1 MLRFSR
7 NRGDVMSK
15 ARWGI
20 LFVLCAGL
28 AHAQAD
34 LGPVND
40 LPNPY
45 QSAPWGVLPEGRTW
59 GTLSAVAIDHDGESV
74 WVAYRCGTNPHT
86 PPGGQAFAYDSCAN
100 SDFAP
105 VMKFD
110 ASGKLLRS
118 FGAGLF
124 IMPHKIYQDRA
135 GDIWVLDQR
144 GPNPR
149 ELKENPAARDRGHTA
164 RKFSPDGKLL
174 LTLGTPG
181 VAGNP
186 PQALTEPTSI
196 VELPNGDLLV
206 SEGHSGQGVN
216 LEPDKVAR
224 ISRFT
229 QEGKFIKTIGR
240 YGTGP
245 VEFRTPHDLA
255 LDAKGRV
262 FVADRGNMRIQV
274 LDTEGNYITE
284 WKQFSRP
291 STINIAGS
299 TIYVGDSES
308 NRVVPHPGW
317 KQGIRI
323 GEVDSGKVRWFIPA
337 DETRRPGPEGTAVDA
352 KGNVYG
358 AEVGQVAKHTR
369 TAP

>member
-1 MLRFSR
+1 MKKGAWSLLFML
-7 NRGDVMSK
+7 GT
-15 ARWGI
+15 
-20 LFVLCAGL
+20 GL

-34 LGPVND
+34 MAAVND

-45 QSAPWGVLPEGRTW
+45 RSTAPWGSLPEGRTW
-59 GTLSAVAIDHDGESV
+59 GTLSAVTIDHDGESV
-74 WVAYRCGTNPHT
+74 WVAYRCGTNPRT
-86 PPGGQAFAYDSCAN
+86 PPGGQAFAFDSCAN

-110 ASGKLLRS
+110 PSGKLLRS

-124 IMPHKIYQDRA
+124 IMPHKIFQDRA
-135 GDIWVLDQR
+135 GNIWVLDQR
-144 GPNPR
+144 APNAR
-149 ELKENPAARDRGHTA
+149 ELNENPASRNRGHTA
-164 RKFSPDGKLL
+164 RKFSPDGQLL
-174 LTLGTPG
+174 LTIGTPG
-181 VAGNP
+181 VAGKP
-186 PQALTEPTSI
+186 PEALTEPTSI
-196 VELPNGDLLV
+196 VELPNGDLLI

-229 QEGKFIKTIGR
+229 KDGTFIKSLGR

-245 VEFRTPHDLA
+245 GEFRTPHDLA
-255 LDAKGRV
+255 LDPQGRV
-262 FVADRGNMRIQV
+262 FVADRGNMRIQI
-274 LDTEGNYITE
+274 LDQEGNFIAE

-291 STINIAGS
+291 STINIHNGL
-299 TIYVGDSES
+299 IYVGDSES

-323 GEVDSGKVRWFIPA
+323 GDLATGSVRWFIPA

-352 KGNVYG
+352 RGNVYG
-358 AEVGQVAKHTR
+358 AEVGQIVRHTR
-369 TAP
+369 IAP

>member
-1 MLRFSR
+1 MTQ
-7 NRGDVMSK
+7 
-15 ARWGI
+15 ARWS
-20 LFVLCAGL
+20 LLLLLCAGW
-28 AHAQAD
+28 AQAQTD
-34 LGPVND
+34 AAPASD

-45 QSAPWGVLPEGRTW
+45 KTTAPWGALPQGRTW

-74 WVAYRCGTNPHT
+74 WVAYRCGTNPNT
-86 PPGGQAFAYDSCAN
+86 PPGGQAFAFDSCAN

-110 ASGKLLRS
+110 ASGQLQKS

-135 GDIWVLDQR
+135 GNIWVLDQR

-149 ELKENPAARDRGHTA
+149 ELKENPASRDRGHTA

-174 LTLGTPG
+174 LTIGTPG
-181 VAGNP
+181 VAGHP

-196 VELPNGDLLV
+196 VELPNGDLLI
-206 SEGHSGQGVN
+206 SEGHSGQGVA

-229 QEGKFIKTIGR
+229 ADGKFIKSLGR

-245 VEFRTPHDLA
+245 GEFRTPHDLA
-255 LDAKGRV
+255 LDPKGRL
-262 FVADRGNMRIQV
+262 FVADRGNMRIQI
-274 LDTEGNYITE
+274 LDTEGNFIAQ

-291 STINIAGS
+291 STINIHGGMV
-299 TIYVGDSES
+299 YVGDSES

-323 GEVDSGKVRWFIPA
+323 GDLDSGAVRWFIPA
-337 DETRRPGPEGTAVDA
+337 DEAKRPGPEGTAADA
-352 KGNVYG
+352 KGNIYG
-358 AEVGQVAKHTR
+358 AEIGQIARHSKS
-369 TAP
+369 AP